1 MNIQKIIANSEK
13 VGIKLIDDTKFQ
25 HYSRD
30 GKNIKNIFRNE
41 AEFIDNLIVRSE
53 AKANMNKA
61 LLHIKNLKK

>member
-30 GKNIKNIFRNE
+30 GKI
-41 AEFIDNLIVRSE
+41 
-53 AKANMNKA
+53 
-61 LLHIKNLKK
+61 